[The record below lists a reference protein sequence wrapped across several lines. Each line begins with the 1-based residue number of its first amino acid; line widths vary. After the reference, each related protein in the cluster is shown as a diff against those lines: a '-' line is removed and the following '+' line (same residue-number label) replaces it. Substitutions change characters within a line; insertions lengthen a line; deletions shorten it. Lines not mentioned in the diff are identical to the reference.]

1 MFGKVLN
8 LRFSSVSEAKIAASF
23 CSENFGSKISEYDI
37 IGLNITIGQ
46 SGDLNVLFKFNNSDS
61 LKNFEENFKNIISDL
76 DKVLLLKKII
86 LLVFVLIHLK
96 KKRLLLY
103 RDYLCL
109 QVINQKF

>member
-37 IGLNITIGQ
+37 IGLNITIGL
-46 SGDLNVLFKFNNSDS
+46 SGDLHVLFKLNNSDS

-76 DKVLLLKKII
+76 RQSFTFKENN
-86 LLVFVLIHLK
+86 FVGVCAYSFEKEAI
-96 KKRLLLY
+96 
-103 RDYLCL
+103 
-109 QVINQKF
+109 VTVS

>member
-1 MFGKVLN
+1 MILSLNNGVLRKVKNMTSKSYNLTKMFEEINGTLMFGKVLN

-61 LKNFEENFKNIISDL
+61 LKNFE
-76 DKVLLLKKII
+76 
-86 LLVFVLIHLK
+86 
-96 KKRLLLY
+96 R
-103 RDYLCL
+103 
-109 QVINQKF
+109 KF